1 MDAVVLRSLRVMGRH
16 GAAPGEQDQAQPFE
30 IDLELA
36 ADLGRAAESDDLVDT
51 IDYATVVKAVA
62 AVVTGEHH
70 ALLERLAERIADVVL
85 ADELVVAVTVEV
97 RKLRP
102 PVPVDLASAAVRLT
116 RP

>member
-51 IDYATVVKAVA
+51 IDYATVVEAVA

>member
-30 IDLELA
+30 IDLELV
-36 ADLGRAAESDDLVDT
+36 ADLVPAGASDVLDHTV
-51 IDYATVVKAVA
+51 DYAAVAVAVA
-62 AVVTGEHH
+62 AVVTDEHH
-70 ALLERLAERIADVVL
+70 ALLERMAERIAEVAL
-85 ADELVVAVTVEV
+85 ADELVVSVTVEV